1 MFSFFF
7 LFQKRDK
14 QWPLWLP
21 RKQYGEGYADILTKN
36 PKIKVVGKLLNW
48 MGGKYKRVKILAIET
63 LDLTIRSLNWYIN
76 IVEFPYA
83 LYKENN
89 LQVKVWQF

>member
-1 MFSFFF
+1 
-7 LFQKRDK
+7 
-14 QWPLWLP
+14 
-21 RKQYGEGYADILTKN
+21 
-36 PKIKVVGKLLNW
+36 

-63 LDLTIRSLNWYIN
+63 LDLTIRSLNWYIK